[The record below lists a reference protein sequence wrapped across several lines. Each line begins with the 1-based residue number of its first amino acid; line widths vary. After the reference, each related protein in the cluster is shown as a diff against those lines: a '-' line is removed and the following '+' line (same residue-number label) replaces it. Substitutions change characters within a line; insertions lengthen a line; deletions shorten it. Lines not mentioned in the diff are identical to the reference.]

1 MGFPIKFLVIM
12 EESGFFVYSNDR
24 TIDRADRIPIKTSRK
39 LQNEIK
45 KTSSYASLNMVP
57 KAGIEPA
64 RCCHHG
70 ILSPA
75 RLPVPSLR
83 LT

>member
-45 KTSSYASLNMVP
+45 KD
-57 KAGIEPA
+57 
-64 RCCHHG
+64 
-70 ILSPA
+70 
-75 RLPVPSLR
+75 
-83 LT
+83 